1 MLMLMIAFGF
11 IASFF
16 LGLVGFVANE
26 DQSQT
31 VLNMIV
37 FLRFGMPILGY
48 IASLISMYFYE
59 ITSEKYEEIRKDL
72 DARHQK

>member
-26 DQSQT
+26 GPVPDGMKHDRILKIWYADLRLHCIFNLY
-31 VLNMIV
+31 VL
-37 FLRFGMPILGY
+37 L
-48 IASLISMYFYE
+48 
-59 ITSEKYEEIRKDL
+59 
-72 DARHQK
+72 

>member
-1 MLMLMIAFGF
+1 MAIGGF

-16 LGLVGFVANE
+16 LGLVGFVANQE
-26 DQSQT
+26 QST
-31 VLNMIV
+31 AVLNMIV

-59 ITSEKYEEIRKDL
+59 ITDKKYEEIRRDL

>member
-1 MLMLMIAFGF
+1 MRNDLIKFSLICGSLFCA
-11 IASFF
+11 
-16 LGLVGFVANE
+16 
-26 DQSQT
+26 DHQSQT

-59 ITSEKYEEIRKDL
+59 ITNEKYEEIRKDL

>member
-31 VLNMIV
+31 V
-37 FLRFGMPILGY
+37 
-48 IASLISMYFYE
+48 
-59 ITSEKYEEIRKDL
+59 
-72 DARHQK
+72 